1 MLFPL
6 LFISDFAVMQPA
18 LIKQV
23 LNNKKNNILFIGS
36 LF

>member
-6 LFISDFAVMQPA
+6 LFISDFAVMQPT